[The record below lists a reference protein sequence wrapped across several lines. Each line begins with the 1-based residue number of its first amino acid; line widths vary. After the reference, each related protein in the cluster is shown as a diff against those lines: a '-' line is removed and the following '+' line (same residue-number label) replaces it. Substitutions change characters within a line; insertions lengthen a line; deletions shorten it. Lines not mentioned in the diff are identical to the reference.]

1 MTTEK
6 QAFDLLKSQ
15 YLKFIEQNKDKQTI
29 TRYLT
34 EMNFIKKLEE
44 IANKNNFSEEVSFI
58 KTNKDN
64 ALSNLDKFGVR
75 PKN

>member
-75 PKN
+75 PKI